1 MIERP
6 LMTPD
11 ELKSMP
17 KGQFIV
23 MKTGFYPMK
32 VQLKLF
38 FKWGIEFLDPYI
50 MPERAGRIVCYAS
63 KDELM
68 HEISMRHLH
77 LPVEAANAP
86 EGMSDN
92 AIPFSEST
100 SEKTTKLKTGE
111 TAGTEDTNE
120 QP

>member
-1 MIERP
+1 
-6 LMTPD
+6 
-11 ELKSMP
+11 
-17 KGQFIV
+17 

-50 MPERAGRIVCYAS
+50 MPERAGRIVRYAS
-63 KDELM
+63 KDELAN
-68 HEISMRHLH
+68 EISMRHLN

-86 EGMSDN
+86 NGMSDN

-100 SEKTTKLKTGE
+100 SEKTTKLRTGE
-111 TAGTEDTNE
+111 TAGTEDPNE